1 MSHLLHT
8 QVFDILPLYGML
20 MPGESDTVTFTFY
33 GHADIGSEAKALC
46 DVEGGPCYE
55 LDLQGEASIV
65 QYEFDTKYIDYGKRV
80 SYQMYGQIIRRDIP
94 CLG

>member
-1 MSHLLHT
+1 
-8 QVFDILPLYGML
+8 ML

-65 QYEFDTKYIDYGKRV
+65 QYEFDTKFIDYGRRV
-80 SYQMYGQIIRRDIP
+80 SHMCLNPFEILCIILVMLCWIGHYSICHTR
-94 CLG
+94 

>member
-1 MSHLLHT
+1 
-8 QVFDILPLYGML
+8 ML

-46 DVEGGPCYE
+46 DVEGGSCYE

-80 SYQMYGQIIRRDIP
+80 SCQLHFDVEGCPKDEVALYQWFSYYNP
-94 CLG
+94 L

>member
-1 MSHLLHT
+1 
-8 QVFDILPLYGML
+8 ML

-80 SYQMYGQIIRRDIP
+80 SCPSHVHVECTFVSKALWYRTFKKLDCSHI
-94 CLG
+94 